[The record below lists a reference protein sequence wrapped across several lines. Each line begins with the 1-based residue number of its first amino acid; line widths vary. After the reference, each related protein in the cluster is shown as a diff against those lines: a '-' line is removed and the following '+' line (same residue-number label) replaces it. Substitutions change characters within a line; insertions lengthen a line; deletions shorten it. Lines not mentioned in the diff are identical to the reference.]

1 MTCKTLWRIDSP
13 GERLEPGFE
22 AEADG
27 MRNRMLSISRSSTT
41 GISKWLAVGV
51 TLALL
56 IGYGAWVGASGYEP
70 PPRMT
75 RIQ

>member
-13 GERLEPGFE
+13 GERLEPAFE
-22 AEADG
+22 AESAG
-27 MRNRMLSISRSSTT
+27 MRNGMRSISRSSTA

-51 TLALL
+51 TVALL
-56 IGYGAWVGASGYEP
+56 VGYGAWVGASGYEP
-70 PPRMT
+70 PPRLT